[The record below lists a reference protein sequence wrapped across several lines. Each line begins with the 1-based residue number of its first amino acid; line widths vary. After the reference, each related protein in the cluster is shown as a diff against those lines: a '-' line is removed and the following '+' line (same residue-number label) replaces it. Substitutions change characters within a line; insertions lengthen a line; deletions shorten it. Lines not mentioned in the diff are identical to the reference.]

1 MSKLLNLNH
10 NLKHFVSH
18 IDDEMTA
25 LRVARALADC
35 TPAHALMELVRNEG
49 LDQSLAFTAYKKK
62 MAFPA
67 ISLVIAEAEEI
78 SYESANGI

>member
-1 MSKLLNLNH
+1 MTKLINLHH

-18 IDDEMTA
+18 IEDDATA
-25 LRVARALADC
+25 LVVARALADC
-35 TPAHALMELVRNEG
+35 TPAHALMELVRNTG
-49 LDQSLAFTAYKKK
+49 LDQSMAFIAYKKK

-78 SYESANGI
+78 AYESANSI